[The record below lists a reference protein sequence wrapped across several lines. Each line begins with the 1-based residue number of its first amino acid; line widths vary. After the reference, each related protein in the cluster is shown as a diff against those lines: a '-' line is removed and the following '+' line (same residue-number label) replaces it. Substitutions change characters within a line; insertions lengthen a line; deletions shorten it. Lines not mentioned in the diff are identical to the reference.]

1 MLTRRQAIELAQ
13 NVVDHPLQW
22 SQSSCQLA
30 AYILEID
37 RQREISKKERGTSS
51 VPPAAPS
58 GSDSLADAVQTVRN
72 PPGPSGRT
80 STATLPSV
88 YPMPA
93 PVNEEKIALW
103 LEGHANGYEHGG
115 YADVASALRRRA
127 AGIRQGEYL

>member
-1 MLTRRQAIELAQ
+1 MTRTQALVLAQ
-13 NVVDHPLQW
+13 DVSDHPWRW
-22 SQSSCQLA
+22 SELSRQLA
-30 AYILEID
+30 AYILEVE
-37 RQREISKKERGTSS
+37 RQRETPKKERETSS
-51 VPPAAPS
+51 VFPAAPS

-72 PPGPSGRT
+72 PSGPSGHT

-103 LEGHANGYEHGG
+103 LEGHADGYEHGG